1 MTDRQFDKRLAAL
14 EKRVKLLETAAT
26 HSFEATRLLADSVV
40 RWGDAVTGLAGI
52 VARLDNKSANLPQQE
67 PPGFS
72 MN

>member
-1 MTDRQFDKRLAAL
+1 MTDRQFDRRLAAL
-14 EKRVKLLETAAT
+14 ENRVKLLETAAT

-40 RWGDAVTGLAGI
+40 KWGEAVTGLATI
-52 VARLDNKSANLPQQE
+52 VSQLQDKCVTLPQQD